1 VIFYLVHD
9 EARRRAIEYVR
20 NAPDGYKVE
29 VKAAPRSI
37 EQNAL
42 MWSLLNE
49 ISRNVIW
56 HGRKLPPE
64 SWKIMA
70 TAALKKQ
77 DVVPGIDG
85 NFVVL
90 GSSTSRM
97 TKNEM
102 TELIEFLQAFAV
114 QQNVVFGTDEEF
126 V

>member
-1 VIFYLVHD
+1 MIFYLVHD
-9 EARRRAIEYVR
+9 EARRRAVEYVR

-49 ISRNVIW
+49 ISRNVVW
-56 HGRKLPPE
+56 HGRKLQPE
-64 SWKIMA
+64 SWKDMA

-85 NFVVL
+85 GFVVL
-90 GSSTSRM
+90 GTSTSRM

-114 QQNVVFGTDEEF
+114 QNGIQV
-126 V
+126 

>member
-1 VIFYLVHD
+1 MIFYLVHD

-20 NAPDGYKVE
+20 NAPEGYKVD

-42 MWSLLNE
+42 MWTLLNE

-114 QQNVVFGTDEEF
+114 QNGIQV
-126 V
+126 

>member
-1 VIFYLVHD
+1 MIFYLVHD